1 MPRAGGACAVLV
13 ALAAAGCLFPASR
26 RADAFRPPPPT
37 VAGLPPAAPD
47 GLYLESLLLE
57 RPLADPDLDREL
69 WAAAGSAV
77 PPAARALLAENG
89 LRVALL
95 GVQLPPAFRR
105 LLGSSADAHD
115 GRGRTFANRT
125 EEVIPTAG
133 PTDPCDFGVL
143 ATLGGERTRLKLA
156 KARGGIQ
163 VRPERT
169 ADGRVKIACE
179 PQVQHGERVP
189 RFRPTADGTE
199 FVAESE
205 VPLERFPGLGFEVTL
220 GPDDYLLIGSPAA
233 ASDTLGGVLF
243 TADANGRPRQ
253 RVLAVRAAWRGE
265 KPSDPSPTRTRAVA
279 AEAARR

>member
-1 MPRAGGACAVLV
+1 MPRAGGACAVVL
-13 ALAAAGCLFPASR
+13 ALAAAGCLFPATR
-26 RADAFRPPPPT
+26 RADSFRPPTPT

-57 RPLADPDLDREL
+57 RPLGDPALDREL
-69 WAAAGSAV
+69 WDGAGSAV

-89 LRVALL
+89 LRVAVL
-95 GVQLPPAFRR
+95 GGTLPPAFRQ
-105 LLGSSADAHD
+105 LLKEDADAHD
-115 GRGRTFANRT
+115 GRGRSFAHRA

-133 PTDPCDFGVL
+133 PTDPCAFTVL
-143 ATLGGERTRLKLA
+143 RSFGGERAKLTLE
-156 KARGGIQ
+156 KARGGVQ

-169 ADGRVKIACE
+169 PDGRVRVACE

-205 VPLERFPGLGFEVTL
+205 VPLERFPSLGFEVPL
-220 GPDDYLLIGSPAA
+220 GPDDYLLIGSPAGA
-233 ASDTLGGVLF
+233 AGTLGEVLF

-253 RVLAVRAAWRGE
+253 RVLAVRAMWRGE
-265 KPSDPSPTRTRAVA
+265 KPTDQPPARSRAVA